1 MMNEN
6 NRVTITICGK
16 EYTLQTDESPDYV
29 RQLAARLDRR
39 ISDMMET
46 SDIISLSSAAIL
58 VGLSLMDDSYKTTS
72 NIDNIRGEIRNYV
85 EEAGKARA
93 EADQLIAEDRIVDE
107 ARRRANAILD
117 DAERRASEL
126 SASCYHGIMD
136 MFDSAET
143 DLRNALQNIDKGR
156 QALYDM
162 TSGSRGDR

>member
-58 VGLSLMDDSYKTTS
+58 VGLSLMDDSYKTTTS
-72 NIDNIRGEIRNYV
+72 AVRSAIMWRKR
-85 EEAGKARA
+85 AR
-93 EADQLIAEDRIVDE
+93 R
-107 ARRRANAILD
+107 ARRRMICAVSW
-117 DAERRASEL
+117 RRRTGRSTCSRPN
-126 SASCYHGIMD
+126 SA
-136 MFDSAET
+136 
-143 DLRNALQNIDKGR
+143 
-156 QALYDM
+156 
-162 TSGSRGDR
+162 

>member
-29 RQLAARLDRR
+29 RQLAAPQGRRL
-39 ISDMMET
+39 SEMMGT

-93 EADQLIAEDRIVDE
+93 EAD
-107 ARRRANAILD
+107 
-117 DAERRASEL
+117 
-126 SASCYHGIMD
+126 
-136 MFDSAET
+136 
-143 DLRNALQNIDKGR
+143 DLRRQLEEKDREIDLLQTELGLKQLRLDIDGK
-156 QALYDM
+156 DKK
-162 TSGSRGDR
+162 

>member
-93 EADQLIAEDRIVDE
+93 EAD
-107 ARRRANAILD
+107 
-117 DAERRASEL
+117 
-126 SASCYHGIMD
+126 
-136 MFDSAET
+136 
-143 DLRNALQNIDKGR
+143 DLRRQLEEKEREIDLLQTELGLKQLRLDIDGK
-156 QALYDM
+156 DKK
-162 TSGSRGDR
+162 

>member
-93 EADQLIAEDRIVDE
+93 EAD
-107 ARRRANAILD
+107 
-117 DAERRASEL
+117 
-126 SASCYHGIMD
+126 
-136 MFDSAET
+136 
-143 DLRNALQNIDKGR
+143 DLRRQLEEKDRKIDLLQTELGLKQLRLDIDGK
-156 QALYDM
+156 DKK
-162 TSGSRGDR
+162 

>member
-46 SDIISLSSAAIL
+46 SDVISLSSAAIL

-93 EADQLIAEDRIVDE
+93 EAD
-107 ARRRANAILD
+107 
-117 DAERRASEL
+117 
-126 SASCYHGIMD
+126 
-136 MFDSAET
+136 
-143 DLRNALQNIDKGR
+143 DLRRQLEEKDREIDLLQTELGLKQLRLDIDGK
-156 QALYDM
+156 DKK
-162 TSGSRGDR
+162 

>member
-93 EADQLIAEDRIVDE
+93 EAD
-107 ARRRANAILD
+107 
-117 DAERRASEL
+117 
-126 SASCYHGIMD
+126 
-136 MFDSAET
+136 
-143 DLRNALQNIDKGR
+143 DLRRQLEEKDREIDLLQTELGLKQLRLDIDGK
-156 QALYDM
+156 DKK
-162 TSGSRGDR
+162 

>member
-46 SDIISLSSAAIL
+46 SDIISLSSAEIL

-93 EADQLIAEDRIVDE
+93 EAD
-107 ARRRANAILD
+107 
-117 DAERRASEL
+117 
-126 SASCYHGIMD
+126 
-136 MFDSAET
+136 
-143 DLRNALQNIDKGR
+143 DLRRQLEEKDREIDLLQTELGLKQLRLDIDGK
-156 QALYDM
+156 DKK
-162 TSGSRGDR
+162 

>member
-72 NIDNIRGEIRNYV
+72 NIDNIRGE

-93 EADQLIAEDRIVDE
+93 EAD
-107 ARRRANAILD
+107 
-117 DAERRASEL
+117 
-126 SASCYHGIMD
+126 
-136 MFDSAET
+136 
-143 DLRNALQNIDKGR
+143 DLRRQLEEKDREIDLLQTELGLKQLRLDIDGK
-156 QALYDM
+156 DKK
-162 TSGSRGDR
+162 